1 MVSSSKIKSP
11 KAILRADPDA
21 YLFTAD
27 VLPITIVI
35 ALKEEILID
44 SFGIQSGEAYSCITN
59 DFMLEG
65 AFSLD
70 NSEWMFMGNFT
81 A

>member
-11 KAILRADPDA
+11 KAILRTDLDA

-44 SFGIQSGEAYSCITN
+44 SFAIQSGEAYSCITN
-59 DFMLEG
+59 DFML
-65 AFSLD
+65 
-70 NSEWMFMGNFT
+70 
-81 A
+81 

>member
-11 KAILRADPDA
+11 KAILKSDPDA

-35 ALKEEILID
+35 GLKEEILID
-44 SFGIQSGEAYSCITN
+44 SFVIQSGEVYSCIVQ
-59 DFMLEG
+59 DFIIEG
-65 AFSLD
+65 AFSL
-70 NSEWMFMGNFT
+70 EK
-81 A
+81 

>member
-11 KAILRADPDA
+11 KAILKSDPDS

-35 ALKEEILID
+35 GLKE
-44 SFGIQSGEAYSCITN
+44 
-59 DFMLEG
+59 
-65 AFSLD
+65 
-70 NSEWMFMGNFT
+70 
-81 A
+81 